1 MVRVGGLVICRQ
13 RPETA
18 REFMFMTIEDE
29 TGLVNVVVRPD
40 VYRAQRRTL
49 RGEPLLVVEGVLARE
64 DGVVNILARRAWP
77 LPHDAAAAV
86 VPSHDYR

>member
-1 MVRVGGLVICRQ
+1 MIRRR

-64 DGVVNILARRAWP
+64 DGVINILARRAWP
-77 LPHDAAAAV
+77 LPHDPAAQA